1 MSGSDEDGDPLKAES
16 ARRKEWRGDEI
27 RVDPAASGH
36 TLPAS
41 EEDVQSVEG
50 GQGPAPRTISPPD

>member
-1 MSGSDEDGDPLKAES
+1 MSEGDGEPDPLEAE
-16 ARRKEWRGDEI
+16 AAKRKDWRGDEI
-27 RVDPAASGH
+27 SVDPAASGH

-41 EEDVQSVEG
+41 EEDGAREAG

>member
-1 MSGSDEDGDPLKAES
+1 MSESDGKPDPLEAE
-16 ARRKEWRGDEI
+16 AAKRKDWRGEEI
-27 RVDPAASGH
+27 SVDPAASGH

-41 EEDVQSVEG
+41 EEGGVSDQG